1 MQGYMDKFSQLYNQY
16 DLYREKVNEGH
27 FDFTTNLL
35 QYEITEEYFL
45 KVNRAVELLFRF
57 YEAKLTNTAIRNT
70 VAYRVNHNHADNVKF
85 CLLIDVLRCYDGLS
99 HPTTFTTPEGIAL
112 MVLLDKIIGKR
123 RIITYDLLSAVDSAT
138 LSLIDL
144 VPYLSECSEQL
155 GSRYSLYLPTILG
168 KKDSDTEK
176 LYRRILYNLCK
187 TIAEVDGEISTSE
200 EEWLNEIALL
210 NDDDPDNDIDISG
223 L

>member
-1 MQGYMDKFSQLYNQY
+1 MDKFSQLYDQY
-16 DLYREKVNEGH
+16 ALYKEKVDEDNSA
-27 FDFTTNLL
+27 FTTNLL
-35 QYEITEEYFL
+35 QYDIAKDYFI
-45 KVNRAVELLFRF
+45 KVSRAVELLLRF
-57 YEAKLTNTAIRNT
+57 YEAKLANAMIRNA
-70 VAYRVNHNHADNVKF
+70 VAYRLNHNHADNVKF
-85 CLLIDVLRCYDGLS
+85 CLLIDVLRCYDGLN

-112 MVLLDKIIGKR
+112 MVFLDKIIGEN
-123 RIITYDLLSAVDSAT
+123 IIMTYEQLSAVDSAT

-155 GSRYSLYLPTILG
+155 GSRYSLYLPTIFE
-168 KKDSDTEK
+168 KKAPDMEK

-187 TIAEVDGEISTSE
+187 TIAEVDGEISAAE

>member
-1 MQGYMDKFSQLYNQY
+1 MQYG
-16 DLYREKVNEGH
+16 
-27 FDFTTNLL
+27 
-35 QYEITEEYFL
+35 ITEEYFL
-45 KVNRAVELLFRF
+45 KVSRAIELLLRF
-57 YEAKLTNTAIRNT
+57 YEAKLTNTTIRNA
-70 VAYRVNHNHADNVKF
+70 VAYRVNHNHIDNVKF

-112 MVLLDKIIGKR
+112 MVLLDRIIGGSNIMAYEK
-123 RIITYDLLSAVDSAT
+123 LNAVDSAT

-155 GSRYSLYLPTILG
+155 GSRCSLYLPIIFE
-168 KKDSDTEK
+168 KKSPDLER

-187 TIAEVDGEISTSE
+187 TIAEVDGEISAAE

-210 NDDDPDNDIDISG
+210 NDDDPNNDIDISS

>member
-1 MQGYMDKFSQLYNQY
+1 MDKFSQLYDQY
-16 DLYREKVNEGH
+16 ALYKEKVIEDDS
-27 FDFTTNLL
+27 DFTTNLL
-35 QYEITEEYFL
+35 QYDITEDYFL
-45 KVNRAVELLFRF
+45 KVNKAVELLFRF
-57 YEAKLTNTAIRNT
+57 YEAKLKNATIRNA
-70 VAYRVNHNHADNVKF
+70 VAYRVNHSHADNVKF

-112 MVLLDKIIGKR
+112 MVLLDKIIGESK
-123 RIITYDLLSAVDSAT
+123 IMAYEHLSSVDSAT

-144 VPYLSECSEQL
+144 VPYLSECSEKL
-155 GSRYSLYLPTILG
+155 GSRFSLYLPTIFG
-168 KKDSDTEK
+168 EKDPDMEK

-187 TIAEVDGEISTSE
+187 TIAEVDGVISKAE
-200 EEWLNEIALL
+200 EEWLSEIALL

>member
-1 MQGYMDKFSQLYNQY
+1 MDKFSQLYNQY
-16 DLYREKVNEGH
+16 NLYKEKVDEDNS
-27 FDFTTNLL
+27 DFTTNLL
-35 QYEITEEYFL
+35 KYDITEDYFI
-45 KVNRAVELLFRF
+45 KVSRAIDLLHRF
-57 YEAKLTNTAIRNT
+57 YESKIANPKIRNA
-70 VAYRVNHNHADNVKF
+70 VDYNINHNHADNVKF

-112 MVLLDKIIGKR
+112 MVLLDKIIGENK
-123 RIITYDLLSAVDSAT
+123 IMTYGTLNAVDSAT

-155 GSRYSLYLPTILG
+155 GSRYSLYLPMLFE
-168 KKDSDTEK
+168 KKSPDMEH

-187 TIAEVDGEISTSE
+187 TIAEVDGEISVTE
-200 EEWLNEIALL
+200 EEWLREIALL
-210 NDDDPDNDIDISG
+210 NDDDPENDIDISG

>member
-1 MQGYMDKFSQLYNQY
+1 MDKFSQLYNQY
-16 DLYREKVNEGH
+16 TLYKEKVNE
-27 FDFTTNLL
+27 DDTNFTTNLL
-35 QYEITEEYFL
+35 QYDITEDYFL
-45 KVNRAVELLFRF
+45 KVSRAVELLHRF
-57 YEAKLTNTAIRNT
+57 YEAKLANSTIRNA
-70 VAYRVNHNHADNVKF
+70 VAYRVNHNHTDNVKF

-112 MVLLDKIIGKR
+112 MVLLDKLIGESK
-123 RIITYDLLSAVDSAT
+123 IMAYDQLSAVDPVT

-155 GSRYSLYLPTILG
+155 GSKYSLYLPTLFE
-168 KKDSDTEK
+168 KKAPDMEQ

-187 TIAEVDGEISTSE
+187 TIAEVDSEITAAE

-210 NDDDPDNDIDISG
+210 NDDDPNNDIDISG